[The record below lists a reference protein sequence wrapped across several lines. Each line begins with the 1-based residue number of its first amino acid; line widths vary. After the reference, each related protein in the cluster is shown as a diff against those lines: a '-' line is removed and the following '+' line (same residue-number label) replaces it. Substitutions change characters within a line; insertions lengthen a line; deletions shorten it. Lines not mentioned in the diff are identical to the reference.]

1 MNFCLECGIFYI
13 RSNNIKK
20 TQNRKVKAVLSD
32 YETLS
37 KKYNI
42 STKTISR
49 MLKKDN
55 TFEKAD
61 NNIPLEDD
69 YDYDDEANDF
79 LEWFY
84 S

>member
-1 MNFCLECGIFYI
+1 M
-13 RSNNIKK
+13 
-20 TQNRKVKAVLSD
+20 KAVLSD

-84 S
+84 A